1 MDEQEALEVAQIA
14 RNYFLR
20 ETNGDEAKAD
30 QMLSSLVAMVQEPNI
45 KLVHL
50 EKVLFLIIVR
60 GQGMVEVHTLAA
72 DIVPADMVDGFKKL
86 AAYLQNI
93 GVKVAYTYSDDP
105 RFRRIARQTKLP
117 IKELKE
123 TIDGKETL
131 IYVMEF

>member
-1 MDEQEALEVAQIA
+1 MDEQEALEITQIA

-20 ETNGDEAKAD
+20 ETGGDEAKANE
-30 QMLSSLVAMVQEPNI
+30 MLSSLVAMVQEPNI
-45 KLVHL
+45 KLIHL
-50 EKVLFLIIVR
+50 EKVLFLVIVR

>member
-20 ETNGDEAKAD
+20 ETNGDEAQAD

-86 AAYLQNI
+86 AAYLKNI